1 MALTSSTPASRVG
14 QNLSTGTDMNELFL
28 KVFSGEILT
37 AFETATIMKGL
48 HTIRTISSG
57 KSASFPITGIA
68 DAKYHTVGN
77 SILETEAGG
86 SSKYLS
92 DIQKTEQQIYIDDM
106 LISSVFLANIDEL
119 KNHYDIRS
127 IYASELGK
135 ALAKR
140 FDIATMKTLFGASGQ
155 AANITNVTAAG
166 SRITTGV
173 DHSTAAGIIDSLY
186 AMATKLDENEA
197 PSEGR
202 FAILAPSTY
211 YKLITSDNVAVS
223 NVGGFTTGAI
233 AGQAGV
239 GGFQAKSPFEGATA
253 SGVVPQVAGISLFKS
268 NHLVD
273 IANEG
278 NVSVAGA
285 DNDASGDPPTNADND
300 QDLADNDDG
309 SSAVKNSPHATGS
322 GYNSDFRGLVTGGSG
337 SETYGIIGGA
347 KGAIGTVKLL
357 DLATESE
364 YQIERQGTL
373 FVAKYAMGHGV
384 LRPECAVSVLV
395 D

>member
-1 MALTSSTPASRVG
+1 MALTSATPASRVG
-14 QNLSTGTDMNELFL
+14 QNLSTGDTNALFL

-37 AFETATIMKGL
+37 AFETSTIMKGL
-48 HTIRTISSG
+48 QTMRTISSG
-57 KSASFPITGIA
+57 KSASFPVTGIA
-68 DAKYHTVGN
+68 SANYHTVGN
-77 SILETEAGG
+77 SILETQDG
-86 SSKYLS
+86 SNSKYLS
-92 DIQKTEQQIYIDDM
+92 DIQKTEKQIFIDDM
-106 LISSVFLANIDEL
+106 LVSSVFLANLDEL

-140 FDIATMKTLFGASGQ
+140 FDIATMKTLFATSAS
-155 AANITNVTAAG
+155 AANISGVTAAG
-166 SRITTGV
+166 SRITSGV
-173 DHSTAAGIIDSLY
+173 DHSTAQGIIDSLY
-186 AMATKLDENEA
+186 AMAAKLDENEA

-211 YKLITSDNVAVS
+211 YKLITSDNVAVTGAGAFGAGQGS
-223 NVGGFTTGAI
+223 GVVGGFN
-233 AGQAGV
+233 V
-239 GGFQAKSPFEGATA
+239 KSPFEGATA
-253 SGVVPQVAGISLFKS
+253 SGVVPMVAGISLFKS

-273 IANEG
+273 IANAG
-278 NVSVAGA
+278 NLTTGTDIDSNAGIN
-285 DNDASGDPPTNADND
+285 NDVTAGTGD
-300 QDLADNDDG
+300 
-309 SSAVKNSPHATGS
+309 
-322 GYNSDFRGLVTGGSG
+322 GYNSDFTGLVTGSSG
-337 SETYGIIGGA
+337 SETYGIIGGT

-373 FVAKYAMGHGV
+373 FVAKYAMGHGS

>member
-14 QNLSTGTDMNELFL
+14 QNLASGDTNALFL

-37 AFETATIMKGL
+37 AFETSTVMKGL
-48 HTIRTISSG
+48 QTLRTISSG
-57 KSASFPITGIA
+57 KSASFPVTGIA
-68 DAKYHTVGN
+68 SADYHTVGN
-77 SILETEAGG
+77 SILETESGG

-92 DIQKTEQQIYIDDM
+92 DIQKTEKQIFIDDM
-106 LISSVFLANIDEL
+106 LVSSVFLANIDEM

-140 FDIATMKTLFGASGQ
+140 FDIATMKTLFGASAA
-155 AANITNVTAAG
+155 AANISGVTAAG
-166 SRITTGV
+166 TRITSGV
-173 DHSTAAGIIDSLY
+173 DHSTAQGIIDSLY
-186 AMATKLDENEA
+186 AMAAKLDENEA

-223 NVGGFTTGAI
+223 NVGAFGGTADV
-233 AGQAGV
+233 V
-239 GGFQAKSPFEGATA
+239 GGFNVKSPFESATA

-268 NHLVD
+268 NHLVS
-273 IANEG
+273 IANSG
-278 NVSVAGA
+278 NLASTATGDGDAG
-285 DNDASGDPPTNADND
+285 
-300 QDLADNDDG
+300 
-309 SSAVKNSPHATGS
+309 VKNDILAGNGT
-322 GYNSDFRGLVTGGSG
+322 GYNSDFTGLVTGSG
-337 SETYGIIGGA
+337 GNETYGIIGGT

-364 YQIERQGTL
+364 YQIERQGHL
-373 FVAKYAMGHGV
+373 FVAKYAMGHGF

>member
-1 MALTSSTPASRVG
+1 MALTSATPASRVG
-14 QNLSTGTDMNELFL
+14 QNLSSGSDMNELFL

-37 AFETATIMKGL
+37 AFETSTIMKGL
-48 HTIRTISSG
+48 QTMRTISSG
-57 KSASFPITGIA
+57 KSASFPVTGIA
-68 DAKYHTVGN
+68 SANYHTVGN
-77 SILETEAGG
+77 SILETQDGG

-92 DIQKTEQQIYIDDM
+92 DIQKTEKQIFIDDM
-106 LISSVFLANIDEL
+106 LVSSVFLANLDEL

-140 FDIATMKTLFGASGQ
+140 FDIATMKTLFATSAS
-155 AANITNVTAAG
+155 AANISGVTAAG
-166 SRITTGV
+166 SRITSGV
-173 DHSTAAGIIDSLY
+173 DHSTAQGIIDSLY
-186 AMATKLDENEA
+186 AMAAKLDENEA

-223 NVGGFTTGAI
+223 NAGAFGGTSGVVGGFN
-233 AGQAGV
+233 V
-239 GGFQAKSPFEGATA
+239 KSPFEGATA
-253 SGVVPQVAGISLFKS
+253 SGVVPMVAGISLFKS

-273 IANEG
+273 IANAG
-278 NVSVAGA
+278 NLTTGTDIDSNAGIN
-285 DNDASGDPPTNADND
+285 NDVTAGTGD
-300 QDLADNDDG
+300 
-309 SSAVKNSPHATGS
+309 
-322 GYNSDFRGLVTGGSG
+322 GYNSDFTGLVTGSSG
-337 SETYGIIGGA
+337 NETYGIIGGT

-373 FVAKYAMGHGV
+373 FVAKYAMGHGS

>member
-37 AFETATIMKGL
+37 AFETSTIMKGL
-48 HTIRTISSG
+48 QTLRTISSG
-57 KSASFPITGIA
+57 KSASFPVTGIA
-68 DAKYHTVGN
+68 SANYHTVGN
-77 SILETEAGG
+77 SILETEASG

-92 DIQKTEQQIYIDDM
+92 DIQKTEKQIFIDDM
-106 LISSVFLANIDEL
+106 LVSSVFLANLDEL

-140 FDIATMKTLFGASGQ
+140 FDIATMKTLFGASAA
-155 AANITNVTAAG
+155 AANISGVTAAG
-166 SRITTGV
+166 SRITSGV
-173 DHSTAAGIIDSLY
+173 DHSTAQGIIDSLY
-186 AMATKLDENEA
+186 AVAAKLDENEA

-223 NVGGFTTGAI
+223 NAGAFGGTSNVVGGFN
-233 AGQAGV
+233 V
-239 GGFQAKSPFEGATA
+239 KSPFEGATA
-253 SGVVPQVAGISLFKS
+253 SGVVPMVAGISLFKS

-273 IANEG
+273 IA
-278 NVSVAGA
+278 
-285 DNDASGDPPTNADND
+285 DSGDLSGT
-300 QDLADNDDG
+300 
-309 SSAVKNSPHATGS
+309 ATGDGDAAINNDILGNS
-322 GYNSDFRGLVTGGSG
+322 STGYNSDFSGLVTGSAG
-337 SETYGIIGGA
+337 SETYGIIAGT

-373 FVAKYAMGHGV
+373 FVAKYAMGHGI

>member
-1 MALTSSTPASRVG
+1 MALTSATPASRVG

-37 AFETATIMKGL
+37 AFETSTIMKGL
-48 HTIRTISSG
+48 QTLRTISSG
-57 KSASFPITGIA
+57 KSASFPVTGIA
-68 DAKYHTVGN
+68 SANYHQVGN
-77 SILETEAGG
+77 SILETEASG

-92 DIQKTEQQIYIDDM
+92 DIQKTEKQIFIDDM
-106 LISSVFLANIDEL
+106 LISSVFLANLDEL

-140 FDIATMKTLFGASGQ
+140 FDIATMKTLFAASDA
-155 AANITNVTAAG
+155 AANISGVTAAG
-166 SRITTGV
+166 SRINSGV
-173 DHSTAAGIIDSLY
+173 DHSTAQGIIDSLY
-186 AMATKLDENEA
+186 AVAAKLDENEA

-211 YKLITSDNVAVS
+211 YKLITSDNVAVT
-223 NVGGFTTGAI
+223 NTGTFTGGTGTVGGFN
-233 AGQAGV
+233 V
-239 GGFQAKSPFEGATA
+239 KSPFEGATA
-253 SGVVPQVAGISLFKS
+253 SGVVPMVAGISLFKS

-273 IANEG
+273 IAGLGDQTSGTGTDSN
-278 NVSVAGA
+278 AGIN
-285 DNDASGDPPTNADND
+285 NDVTSG
-300 QDLADNDDG
+300 
-309 SSAVKNSPHATGS
+309 TGA
-322 GYNSDFRGLVTGGSG
+322 GYDSDFSGLVTGSAG
-337 SETYGIIGGA
+337 SETYGIIAGT

-373 FVAKYAMGHGV
+373 FVAKYAMGHGI

>member
-1 MALTSSTPASRVG
+1 MALTASTPASRVG
-14 QNLSTGTDMNELFL
+14 QNLSSGTNMNELFL

-37 AFETATIMKGL
+37 AFETATVMKGL

-106 LISSVFLANIDEL
+106 LISSVFLANLDEL

-140 FDIATMKTLFGASGQ
+140 FDIATMKTLFGASG
-155 AANITNVTAAG
+155 APANITNVTAQGA
-166 SRITTGV
+166 RITTGV

-197 PSEGR
+197 PAEGR

-211 YKLITSDNVAVS
+211 YKLITSDNVAVNS
-223 NVGGFTTGAI
+223 AGAFDGSGTVVGGFN
-233 AGQAGV
+233 V
-239 GGFQAKSPFEGATA
+239 KSPFEGSTS
-253 SGVVPQVAGISLFKS
+253 SGVVPSVAGISLFKS

-278 NVSVAGA
+278 NLSVAGA
-285 DNDASGDPPTNADND
+285 DGDGGADND
-300 QDLADNDDG
+300 QDTADNDDG

>member
-1 MALTSSTPASRVG
+1 MALTSATPASRVG

-37 AFETATIMKGL
+37 AFETSTIMKGL
-48 HTIRTISSG
+48 QTMRTISSG
-57 KSASFPITGIA
+57 KSASFPVTGIA
-68 DAKYHTVGN
+68 SANYHTVGN
-77 SILETEAGG
+77 SILETEASG

-92 DIQKTEQQIYIDDM
+92 DIQKTEKQIFIDDM
-106 LISSVFLANIDEL
+106 LVSSVFLANLDEL

-140 FDIATMKTLFGASGQ
+140 FDIATMKTLFASSAA
-155 AANITNVTAAG
+155 AANISGVTAAG
-166 SRITTGV
+166 SRITSGV
-173 DHSTAAGIIDSLY
+173 DHSTAQGIIDSLY
-186 AMATKLDENEA
+186 AVAAKLDENEA

-211 YKLITSDNVAVS
+211 YKLITSDNVAVTGAGAFGAGQGS
-223 NVGGFTTGAI
+223 GVVGGFN
-233 AGQAGV
+233 V
-239 GGFQAKSPFEGATA
+239 KSPFEGATA
-253 SGVVPQVAGISLFKS
+253 SGIVPQVAGISLFKS

-273 IANEG
+273 IAGLGDQTSGTGIDSN
-278 NVSVAGA
+278 AGIN
-285 DNDASGDPPTNADND
+285 NDVTSG
-300 QDLADNDDG
+300 
-309 SSAVKNSPHATGS
+309 TGA
-322 GYNSDFRGLVTGGSG
+322 GYDSDFSGLVTGSAG
-337 SETYGIIGGA
+337 SETYGIIAGT

-373 FVAKYAMGHGV
+373 FVAKYAMGHGI

>member
-1 MALTSSTPASRVG
+1 MALTSATPASRVG
-14 QNLSTGTDMNELFL
+14 QNLSTGSTNELFL

-37 AFETATIMKGL
+37 AFETSTIMKGL
-48 HTIRTISSG
+48 QTMRTISSG
-57 KSASFPITGIA
+57 KSASFPVTGIA
-68 DAKYHTVGN
+68 SANYHTVGN
-77 SILETEAGG
+77 SILETEASG

-92 DIQKTEQQIYIDDM
+92 DIQKTEKQIFIDDM
-106 LISSVFLANIDEL
+106 LVSSVFLANLDEL

-140 FDIATMKTLFGASGQ
+140 FDIATMKTLFATSAS
-155 AANITNVTAAG
+155 AANISGVTAAG
-166 SRITTGV
+166 SRITSGV
-173 DHSTAAGIIDSLY
+173 DHSTAQGIIDSLY
-186 AMATKLDENEA
+186 AMAAKLDENEA

-223 NVGGFTTGAI
+223 NAGAFGGTTDTVGGFN
-233 AGQAGV
+233 V
-239 GGFQAKSPFEGATA
+239 KSPFEGATA
-253 SGVVPQVAGISLFKS
+253 SGVVPMVAGISLFKS

-273 IANEG
+273 IA
-278 NVSVAGA
+278 
-285 DNDASGDPPTNADND
+285 ASGNLTTGTDIDSNAGINND
-300 QDLADNDDG
+300 VTAG
-309 SSAVKNSPHATGS
+309 TGD
-322 GYNSDFRGLVTGGSG
+322 GYNSDFTGLVTGSSG
-337 SETYGIIGGA
+337 SETYGIIGGT

-373 FVAKYAMGHGV
+373 FVAKYAMGHGS

>member
-1 MALTSSTPASRVG
+1 MALNASTPASRVG
-14 QNLSTGTDMNELFL
+14 IDVNNSGTSLPDGAANQLFL

-37 AFETATIMKGL
+37 AFETSTIMKGL
-48 HTIRTISSG
+48 QTLRTISSG
-57 KSASFPITGIA
+57 KSASFPVTGIA
-68 DAKYHTVGN
+68 SAKYHTVGN
-77 SILETEAGG
+77 SILETLDG
-86 SSKYLS
+86 SNSKYLS
-92 DIQKTEQQIYIDDM
+92 DIQKTEKQIYIDDM
-106 LISSVFLANIDEL
+106 LISSVFLANLDEL

-140 FDIATMKTLFGASGQ
+140 FDIATMKTLFGASGS
-155 AANITNVTAAG
+155 AANIANITAQGA
-166 SRITTGV
+166 RITSGV
-173 DHSTAAGIIDSLY
+173 DHSTSAGIIDSLY

-223 NVGGFTTGAI
+223 NVGAFGTTSNV
-233 AGQAGV
+233 V
-239 GGFQAKSPFEGATA
+239 GGFNVKSPFEGATA
-253 SGVVPQVAGISLFKS
+253 SGVVPMVAGISLFKS

-273 IANEG
+273 IANAG
-278 NVSVAGA
+278 NLTTGTDIDSNAGIN
-285 DNDASGDPPTNADND
+285 NDVTSG
-300 QDLADNDDG
+300 
-309 SSAVKNSPHATGS
+309 TGD
-322 GYNSDFRGLVTGGSG
+322 GYNSDFTGLVTGSSG
-337 SETYGIIGGA
+337 SETYGIIGGT

-373 FVAKYAMGHGV
+373 FVAKYAMGHGS

>member
-1 MALTSSTPASRVG
+1 MALTSATPASRVG

-37 AFETATIMKGL
+37 AFETSTIMKGL
-48 HTIRTISSG
+48 QTLRTISSG
-57 KSASFPITGIA
+57 KSASFPVTGIA
-68 DAKYHTVGN
+68 SANYHTVGN
-77 SILETEAGG
+77 SILETQDGS

-92 DIQKTEQQIYIDDM
+92 DIQKTEKQIFIDDM
-106 LISSVFLANIDEL
+106 LVSSVFLANLDEL

-140 FDIATMKTLFGASGQ
+140 FDIATMKTLFAASAS
-155 AANITNVTAAG
+155 AANIANVTAAG
-166 SRITTGV
+166 SRITSGV
-173 DHSTAAGIIDSLY
+173 DHSTAQGIIDSLY
-186 AMATKLDENEA
+186 AVAAKLDENEA

-223 NVGGFTTGAI
+223 STGGFGATSGVVGGFN
-233 AGQAGV
+233 V
-239 GGFQAKSPFEGATA
+239 KSPFEGATA
-253 SGVVPQVAGISLFKS
+253 SGIVPQVAGISLFKS

-273 IANEG
+273 IANAG
-278 NVSVAGA
+278 NLTTGTDIDSNAGIN
-285 DNDASGDPPTNADND
+285 NDVTSG
-300 QDLADNDDG
+300 
-309 SSAVKNSPHATGS
+309 TGE
-322 GYNSDFRGLVTGGSG
+322 GYNSDFTGLVTGSAG
-337 SETYGIIGGA
+337 SETYGIIAGT

-373 FVAKYAMGHGV
+373 FVAKYAMGHGI

>member
-1 MALTSSTPASRVG
+1 MALTSATPASRVG

-37 AFETATIMKGL
+37 AFETSTIMKGL
-48 HTIRTISSG
+48 QTLRTISSG
-57 KSASFPITGIA
+57 KSASFPVTGIA
-68 DAKYHTVGN
+68 SANYHTVGN
-77 SILETEAGG
+77 SILETQDGG

-92 DIQKTEQQIYIDDM
+92 DIQKTEKQIFIDDM
-106 LISSVFLANIDEL
+106 LVSSVFLANLDEL

-140 FDIATMKTLFGASGQ
+140 FDIATMKTLFAAS
-155 AANITNVTAAG
+155 ASSANIPNVTAAG
-166 SRITTGV
+166 SRITSGV
-173 DHSTAAGIIDSLY
+173 DHSTAQGIIDSLY
-186 AMATKLDENEA
+186 AVAAKLDENEA

-211 YKLITSDNVAVS
+211 YKLITSDNVAVT
-223 NVGGFTTGAI
+223 NAGAFGGTADVVGGFN
-233 AGQAGV
+233 V
-239 GGFQAKSPFEGATA
+239 KSPFEGATA
-253 SGVVPQVAGISLFKS
+253 SGVVPMVAGISLFKS

-273 IANEG
+273 IAALGDQTSGTGIDSN
-278 NVSVAGA
+278 AGIN
-285 DNDASGDPPTNADND
+285 NDVTSG
-300 QDLADNDDG
+300 
-309 SSAVKNSPHATGS
+309 TGA
-322 GYNSDFRGLVTGGSG
+322 GYDSDFSGLQTGGSG
-337 SETYGIIGGA
+337 SETYGIIAGT

-373 FVAKYAMGHGV
+373 FVAKYAMGHGI

>member
-106 LISSVFLANIDEL
+106 LISSVFLANLDEL

-140 FDIATMKTLFGASGQ
+140 FDIATMKTLFGASGA

-223 NVGGFTTGAI
+223 NAGTFSTSGI
-233 AGQAGV
+233 ASTAGV

-273 IANEG
+273 IAN
-278 NVSVAGA
+278 
-285 DNDASGDPPTNADND
+285 DGD
-300 QDLADNDDG
+300 L
-309 SSAVKNSPHATGS
+309 SSTATGDGDAAVNNDILGS
-322 GYNSDFRGLVTGGSG
+322 DSTGYNSDFSGLKKGSG
-337 SETYGIIGGA
+337 GNETYGIIGGT

-373 FVAKYAMGHGV
+373 FVAKYAMGHGI

>member
-1 MALTSSTPASRVG
+1 MALTGATPASRVG
-14 QNLSTGTDMNELFL
+14 QNLATGDVNQLFL

-37 AFETATIMKGL
+37 AFETSTVMKGL
-48 HTIRTISSG
+48 QTLRTISSG
-57 KSASFPITGIA
+57 KSASFPVTGIA
-68 DAKYHTVGN
+68 SANYHTVGN
-77 SILETEAGG
+77 SILETESGG

-92 DIQKTEQQIYIDDM
+92 DIQKTEKQIFIDDM
-106 LISSVFLANIDEL
+106 LVSSVFLANIDEM

-140 FDIATMKTLFGASGQ
+140 FDIATMKTLFGASGT
-155 AANITNVTAAG
+155 AANISGVTAAG
-166 SRITTGV
+166 SRITSGV
-173 DHSTAAGIIDSLY
+173 DHSTAQGIIDSLY
-186 AMATKLDENEA
+186 AMAAKLDENEA

-223 NVGGFTTGAI
+223 NAGAFGGTSSVVGGFN
-233 AGQAGV
+233 V
-239 GGFQAKSPFEGATA
+239 KSPFESATA
-253 SGVVPQVAGISLFKS
+253 SGIVPQVAGISLFKS
-268 NHLVD
+268 NHLVS
-273 IANEG
+273 IA
-278 NVSVAGA
+278 
-285 DNDASGDPPTNADND
+285 ASGDQTSGTDIDSNAGINND
-300 QDLADNDDG
+300 ITG
-309 SSAVKNSPHATGS
+309 SATGA
-322 GYNSDFRGLVTGGSG
+322 GYNSDFTGLVTGSAG
-337 SETYGIIGGA
+337 SETYGIIGGT

-364 YQIERQGTL
+364 YQIERQGHL
-373 FVAKYAMGHGV
+373 FVAKYAMGHGC